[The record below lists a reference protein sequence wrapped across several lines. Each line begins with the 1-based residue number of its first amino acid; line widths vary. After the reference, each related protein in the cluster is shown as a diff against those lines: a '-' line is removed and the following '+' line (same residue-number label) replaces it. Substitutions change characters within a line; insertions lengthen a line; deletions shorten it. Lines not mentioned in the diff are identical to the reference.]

1 MIQPTTTQL
10 MFTYKGY
17 NILMNKESIFLILV
31 GISLVPLGIS
41 YGTHPSFS
49 LIPIPFLDDVEINS
63 IDHANI
69 FSGIMGLYITIAL
82 FWIIGALNKSLTI
95 PALWSLVIFMT
106 GIGAGRA
113 ISLIVDGIPSYPYL
127 VFLLLEVIFAA
138 IGLIFLKKNK
148 V

>member
-1 MIQPTTTQL
+1 M
-10 MFTYKGY
+10 
-17 NILMNKESIFLILV
+17 
-31 GISLVPLGIS
+31 PLGIS

-69 FSGIMGLYITIAL
+69 FSGIMGLYITIAI
-82 FWIIGALNKSLTI
+82 FWVIGALNKSLTI

-113 ISLIVDGIPSYPYL
+113 ISLLADGMPSYPYL

-138 IGLIFLKKNK
+138 IGLILLKKNK